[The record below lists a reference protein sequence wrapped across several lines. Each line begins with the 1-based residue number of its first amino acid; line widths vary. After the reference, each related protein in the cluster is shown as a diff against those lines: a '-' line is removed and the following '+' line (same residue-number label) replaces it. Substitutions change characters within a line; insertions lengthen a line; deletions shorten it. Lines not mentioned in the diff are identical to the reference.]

1 MGAQQGEDGRWQVYI
16 IRAADG
22 SLYTGIT
29 TDIERRWREHYEQ
42 RGGAKYFRGRRPERV
57 VYLEPGH
64 SRSSAG
70 SREAAIKRLSRAA
83 KQRLLQAPTN
93 VLLEIAPVEGC

>member
-1 MGAQQGEDGRWQVYI
+1 MNAEQDGSSRWQVYI

-22 SLYTGIT
+22 TLYTGIT
-29 TDIERRWREHYEQ
+29 TDIERRWREHSEQ

-64 SRSSAG
+64 SRSSAS
-70 SREAAIKRLSRAA
+70 SREAAIKRLSRPA
-83 KQRLLQAPTN
+83 KERLLAAPTN
-93 VLLEIAPVEGC
+93 TLREGATVEPC